1 MGSVVE
7 AREAAQKLFGLSPAS
22 VHAHTHDQ
30 LGESEL
36 ARQLRM
42 RNSGGGR
49 LRLPRDASAVMTA
62 LRHQAMP
69 RRGEYAAF
77 LENDKRFKIDKAA
90 MAEQLHD

>member
-1 MGSVVE
+1 
-7 AREAAQKLFGLSPAS
+7 
-22 VHAHTHDQ
+22 
-30 LGESEL
+30 
-36 ARQLRM
+36 M
-42 RNSGGGR
+42 RNSGGR

-90 MAEQLHD
+90 TAEQLHD